1 MHDNLRSF
9 IDEFNTILSSQD
21 YNYEIFPCG
30 DYNINLFKINENE
43 INADFLEMLTSH
55 SFFPKITL
63 PTRFSRNNA
72 SLIDNNYCRISHS
85 TLSSSA
91 GILLK
96 QFSDHQPCF
105 LIVDSITTNITT
117 PKTVII
123 QTKSA
128 EALANL
134 FNELHEQNITTQIST
149 NPFSNP
155 NTTYDKLLSIID
167 YARSKH
173 TPSRILKFHK
183 HKHKKQEW
191 ITKGILKSI
200 RYRDNLY
207 KQIKITDRNSISYN
221 IHKTNLS
228 TYNRMLKQSIRI
240 AKNLYYSSCFQRY
253 KNDIKKTWAT
263 INNIMNKKVNKS
275 EYPELFK

>member
-1 MHDNLRSF
+1 M
-9 IDEFNTILSSQD
+9 
-21 YNYEIFPCG
+21 
-30 DYNINLFKINENE
+30 
-43 INADFLEMLTSH
+43 
-55 SFFPKITL
+55 

-72 SLIDNNYCRISHS
+72 SLIDNIYCRISHS

-134 FNELHEQNITTQIST
+134 SNELHEQNITAQICT

-155 NTTYDKLLSIID
+155 NTTYDKLLSFVG

-173 TPSRILKFHK
+173 TPSRIVKFHR

-228 TYNRMLKQSIRI
+228 TYNRILKASGLLRI
-240 AKNLYYSSCFQRY
+240 FTTHHAFK
-253 KNDIKKTWAT
+253 DIKM
-263 INNIMNKKVNKS
+263 IFKK
-275 EYPELFK
+275 LGLLLIT